1 MTNSAMTSTLVLFEL
16 KTSMAVLPHRSVKG
30 RGDQAQRIRE
40 RGVQRVGRIEVDDRV
55 GIGRRGA
62 GRSPAKTRKPAA
74 FESAIQQTS
83 SYASG
88 EPSMSCAC
96 ARTILATEFETML
109 FLSTPFEYAV
119 SVFLNML

>member
-1 MTNSAMTSTLVLFEL
+1 MTAFGSA
-16 KTSMAVLPHRSVKG
+16 AV
-30 RGDQAQRIRE
+30 
-40 RGVQRVGRIEVDDRV
+40 
-55 GIGRRGA
+55 GA

-109 FLSTPFEYAV
+109 FLSTPFEYTV
-119 SVFLNML
+119 SVFLNRLWTVKLTGSADAPGEP